1 MIPPKVTPIGNMH
14 DLLAAVCPPPAER
27 REPEVHRLKSWP
39 DNFRAVL
46 SGRKRFE
53 IRRDDRAFRSGD
65 VAFLEEFDP
74 FDEHGELSPGAR
86 GYTGRRAMFLIGYI
100 ERSSCIPRGFCG
112 FEIVSPEEANR
123 VALALSAGVSR

>member
-1 MIPPKVTPIGNMH
+1 MTDIRE
-14 DLLAAVCPPPAER
+14 LLAAVVPPPSER
-27 REPEVHRLKSWP
+27 RDPEVHRLKSWP

-53 IRRDDRAFRSGD
+53 IRRDDRPFRSGD

-74 FDEHGELSPGAR
+74 FDEHGELSPAAR